1 MGLRKQI
8 VEHNCL
14 PLPEKVAAELNGGYT
29 GINQIRNAINRE
41 RNIRNLTKVL
51 KDILDA
57 EYWNP
62 TEKRDFMDRALR
74 REWRTEDEA
83 EAVRRVYME
92 FYGTKE
98 ESD

>member
-29 GINQIRNAINRE
+29 GIAPIRDAINHE

-51 KDILDA
+51 KNILDT
-57 EYWNP
+57 EYRKP
-62 TEKRDFMDRALR
+62 TEKRDFMDRALKR
-74 REWRTEDEA
+74 QWQTEDGA
-83 EAVRRVYME
+83 EAVRRVYAE

-98 ESD
+98 ASV